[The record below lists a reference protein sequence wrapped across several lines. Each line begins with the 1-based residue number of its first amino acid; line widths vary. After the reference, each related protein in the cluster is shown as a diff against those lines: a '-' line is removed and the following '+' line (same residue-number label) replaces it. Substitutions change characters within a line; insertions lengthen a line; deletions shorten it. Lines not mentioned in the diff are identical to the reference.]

1 MDFLKII
8 KDMVHGV
15 EGGLAGTVMG
25 MDGIPIQSY
34 AKDGA
39 GIDTEALL
47 VEYVGVLGEIKKA
60 SEVLKLGE
68 TEEIIITL
76 GRVRIVL
83 RIMTGEYF
91 AAFILSHDGNLGK
104 ARYYLKRA
112 AAVAAVELAQ

>member
-15 EGGLAGTVMG
+15 EGGLAGTIMG

-34 AKDGA
+34 AKEGA
-39 GIDTEALL
+39 GIDTETLL
-47 VEYVGVLGEIKKA
+47 VEYIGVLSEIKKA

-83 RIMTGEYF
+83 RIISKEYF

-104 ARYYLKRA
+104 ARYYLKKA
-112 AAVAAVELAQ
+112 AIVAAGELGQ

>member
-1 MDFLKII
+1 MDFLRLI

-39 GIDTEALL
+39 FIDTEALL
-47 VEYVGVLGEIKKA
+47 VEYIGVLGEIKKA
-60 SEVLKLGE
+60 SEILNLGE

-83 RIMTGEYF
+83 RIITDPYF
-91 AAFILSHDGNLGK
+91 VAFILSHDGNLGK
-104 ARYYLKRA
+104 ARYYLKK
-112 AAVAAVELAQ
+112 VAASAAGELAR